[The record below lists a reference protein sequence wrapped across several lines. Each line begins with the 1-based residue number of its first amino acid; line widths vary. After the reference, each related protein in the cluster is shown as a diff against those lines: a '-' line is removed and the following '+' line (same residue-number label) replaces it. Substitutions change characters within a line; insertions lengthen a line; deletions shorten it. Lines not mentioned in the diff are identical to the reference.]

1 MAYNSCYAALLF
13 LQLIPFLKY
22 FIYSILY
29 ITTTGKYLNQRFFSI
44 YVGKKVYYT

>member
-1 MAYNSCYAALLF
+1 MVYNSCHATFLF

-22 FIYSILY
+22 FLYSILY

-44 YVGKKVYYT
+44 YVGKKVYNI